1 MANPHSVQALSWRRL
16 YLSRAKLKA
25 SGRTSALLAGFAMVA
40 MVELQIDKPD
50 PEKVDHCFSI
60 LVACFTICST
70 LLVLVHLFALLIS
83 VCILPNIEAV
93 SNVHNINAVHESPH
107 DVLYNYI
114 EMAWACSTIL
124 GIVLFIIEI
133 IFLSWIKLYDYKASA
148 IIATA
153 MCIPALFLLCLFA
166 VRFYRILMHH
176 KFSKSSKDLEELE
189 NMATQ
194 LNGDNH
200 GNIQTV

>member
-40 MVELQIDKPD
+40 MVELQRDKPD

-93 SNVHNINAVHESPH
+93 SNVHNINAVHESARRPLQLH
-107 DVLYNYI
+107 RDG
-114 EMAWACSTIL
+114 L
-124 GIVLFIIEI
+124 GMFNHPWYCFFIIEI
-133 IFLSWIKLYDYKASA
+133 IFLSWIKLYDYKLRQS
-148 IIATA
+148 
-153 MCIPALFLLCLFA
+153 
-166 VRFYRILMHH
+166 
-176 KFSKSSKDLEELE
+176 
-189 NMATQ
+189 
-194 LNGDNH
+194 
-200 GNIQTV
+200 